1 MQRLRAVKPG
11 NPAAR
16 QHRTKS
22 SALRTLR
29 RVMEHC
35 QELVF
40 ITDESGVV
48 QYANPACQTLC
59 GYSAHEFTE
68 KSLNWIAAAVPK
80 GEGWDSMR
88 DEALRK
94 ELSGASPAYAVNRAA
109 LLNWTS
115 PVTVVRD
122 PRTQVA
128 SLAWTGRVVAQH
140 HDIKAEIDRS
150 RKMDAIGTFAGGIVH
165 DFNNLLMVIGAY
177 AEMGL
182 TSVPTEHAVRR
193 NLREIL
199 EAVRRASDLTRRL
212 LTFGRP
218 QAGGQQLTSLN
229 WIIEDAVGLLSRV
242 IEEDIEIRVS
252 LGKNVSPVRAD
263 PGEIEQVLLNLA
275 VNARDAVPNGGEL
288 VIETQLVRLD
298 KDFSQQHP
306 GITAGDHVLLTVADS
321 GHGMRSEELSRIFE
335 PFYTT
340 KVEGKGTGLGLA
352 IVKSIVQ
359 QNRGI
364 VSADSEPGMGTTFKI
379 YLPIAAPWTEKK
391 PSTSRSNEVRTLHG
405 NEALL
410 VVEDADS
417 LRHSA
422 AEFLT
427 SLGYQVRSAANGHE
441 ALNILKNEA
450 GNIALVITDVVM
462 PRMSGPGF
470 VQAVVGL
477 QLPIKVL
484 FMSGHVE
491 NVVLR
496 KGVQA
501 LEGNFLQKPFTLKSL
516 ALKIREV
523 LDEPVPARATAA
535 ATAR

>member
-1 MQRLRAVKPG
+1 MQRVRVAKPE
-11 NPAAR
+11 NLAAR
-16 QHRTKS
+16 QYRKKN

-29 RVMEHC
+29 RVMDHC

-40 ITDESGVV
+40 ITDESGFV

-59 GYSAHEFTE
+59 GYSAHELTE
-68 KSLNWIAAAVPK
+68 KNLDWIAAAVPK
-80 GEGWDSMR
+80 GDRWDSMR
-88 DEALRK
+88 DQALRK
-94 ELSGASPAYAVNRAA
+94 GASRGVAGLRCKQGGIVELDLA
-109 LLNWTS
+109 
-115 PVTVVRD
+115 VTVVRD
-122 PRTQVA
+122 PRTQAA
-128 SLAWTGRVVAQH
+128 SLAWTGRVVAQR

-150 RKMDAIGTFAGGIVH
+150 RKMDTIGTFAGGIVH

-182 TSVPTEHAVRR
+182 TSVPAEHAVRR

-229 WIIEDAVGLLSRV
+229 WIIEDAVGMLSRL

-252 LGKNVSPVRAD
+252 LGKDVSLIRAD

-275 VNARDAVPNGGEL
+275 VNARDAMPNGGEL
-288 VIETQLVRLD
+288 VLETQLVRLD
-298 KDFSQQHP
+298 KDFSRQHP
-306 GITAGDHVLLTVADS
+306 GITAGDHVLLIVTDS
-321 GHGMRSEELSRIFE
+321 GHGMRSEELTRIFE

-340 KVEGKGTGLGLA
+340 KVAGKGTGLGLA

-359 QNRGI
+359 QNRGV

-379 YLPIAAPWTEKK
+379 YFPIAAPWTEKK
-391 PSTSRSNEVRTLHG
+391 PSSSRSKDVSTLNG
-405 NEALL
+405 KEALL

-417 LRHSA
+417 PRHST

-427 SLGYQVRSAANGHE
+427 SLGYQVRSAANGKE

-470 VQAVVGL
+470 VQAVAGL

-501 LEGNFLQKPFTLKSL
+501 LDANFLQKPFSLKSL

-523 LDEPVPARATAA
+523 LDEPAPARATAA
-535 ATAR
+535 ARAG

>member
-1 MQRLRAVKPG
+1 MQRLRAAKPE
-11 NPAAR
+11 NLVAR
-16 QHRTKS
+16 QYRRKS
-22 SALRTLR
+22 SSLRTLR

-68 KSLNWIAAAVPK
+68 KNLTWIAVAVPK
-80 GEGWDSMR
+80 GDGWDSMR
-88 DEALRK
+88 DQALRK
-94 ELSGASPAYAVNRAA
+94 GAFRGVAGLRCKQGGVVELDLA
-109 LLNWTS
+109 
-115 PVTVVRD
+115 VTVVRD

-128 SLAWTGRVVAQH
+128 SLAWTGRVVAQQ
-140 HDIKAEIDRS
+140 HDIKAELDRS

-229 WIIEDAVGLLSRV
+229 WIIEDAVGMLSRV

-252 LGKNVSPVRAD
+252 LGKNVSLVRAD
-263 PGEIEQVLLNLA
+263 QGEIEQVLLNLA
-275 VNARDAVPNGGEL
+275 VNARDAMPNGGEL

-306 GITAGDHVLLTVADS
+306 GITAGDHVLLTVTDS
-321 GHGMRSEELSRIFE
+321 GHGMRREELSRIFE

-340 KVEGKGTGLGLA
+340 KVDGKGTGLGLA

-364 VSADSEPGMGTTFKI
+364 ISADSEPGMGTTFKI
-379 YLPIAAPWTEKK
+379 YLPIAAPWTAKK
-391 PSTSRSNEVRTLHG
+391 PSSSRSNDVLTLHG
-405 NEALL
+405 LEALL

-417 LRHSA
+417 LRHST

-427 SLGYQVRSAANGHE
+427 SLGYQVRSAANGQE

-462 PRMSGPGF
+462 PRMSGPSF
-470 VQAVVGL
+470 VHAVADL
-477 QLPIKVL
+477 RLPIKVL

-491 NVVLR
+491 NVVRR

-501 LEGNFLQKPFTLKSL
+501 LEGNFLQKPFSLKAL
-516 ALKIREV
+516 ALKIRKV

-535 ATAR
+535 AMPR

>member
-1 MQRLRAVKPG
+1 MQRLRAAKPE
-11 NPAAR
+11 NLAAR
-16 QHRTKS
+16 QYRKKS

-29 RVMEHC
+29 RVMDHS

-40 ITDESGVV
+40 VTDESGVV
-48 QYANPACQTLC
+48 QYANPACKTLC
-59 GYSAHEFTE
+59 GYSAHELTE
-68 KSLNWIAAAVPK
+68 KSLSWIGAAVPK
-80 GEGWDSMR
+80 GDSWDSMR
-88 DEALRK
+88 DQALRK
-94 ELSGASPAYAVNRAA
+94 GASRGVTGLRCKQGGVVE
-109 LLNWTS
+109 LDVV
-115 PVTVVRD
+115 VTVVRD
-122 PRTQVA
+122 PRTEVA
-128 SLAWTGRVVAQH
+128 SLAWTGRVVAQQH
-140 HDIKAEIDRS
+140 AIKAEIERS

-177 AEMGL
+177 ADMGL
-182 TSVPTEHAVRR
+182 TSVPAEHAVRR

-229 WIIEDAVGLLSRV
+229 WIIEDAVGMLSRL

-252 LGKNVSPVRAD
+252 LGEDVSLIRAD

-275 VNARDAVPNGGEL
+275 VNARDAMPNGGEL
-288 VIETQLVRLD
+288 VIETRLVRLSHG
-298 KDFSQQHP
+298 FARYHP
-306 GITAGDHVLLTVADS
+306 GITEGDHVLLMVTDS
-321 GHGMRSEELSRIFE
+321 GHGMRSEELTRIFE

-340 KVEGKGTGLGLA
+340 KAEGKGTGLGLA
-352 IVKSIVQ
+352 IVQSIVQ

-364 VSADSEPGMGTTFKI
+364 VSAASEPGMGTSFNI

-391 PSTSRSNEVRTLHG
+391 RSSSRSNVVPTLHG

-417 LRHSA
+417 LRHST

-427 SLGYQVRSAANGHE
+427 SLGYQVRSAANGQE
-441 ALNILKNEA
+441 ALNTLKNEA
-450 GNIALVITDVVM
+450 GDIALVITDVVM

-470 VQAVVGL
+470 AQAVAGL
-477 QLPIKVL
+477 QLPIRVL

-491 NVVLR
+491 NVVRR

-501 LEGNFLQKPFTLKSL
+501 LEGNFLQKPFSLKSL

-523 LDEPVPARATAA
+523 LDEPVPAHTA
-535 ATAR
+535 ATATAR